1 MPSMVS
7 TIGGTKFGT
16 PQRLTDTV
24 GRLAGRLA
32 RGKGTQTK
40 CVDSVAASFALRSV
54 LSLCGWRKEVG
65 GMFLSDRCSVDGRMR
80 DGACFSQI
88 GAVWIVEWGGETIS
102 RSKQF
107 CAFSTYVPVN
117 FITSNP
123 VSCLVPAT

>member
-54 LSLCGWRKEVG
+54 LSLCGWWNEGR
-65 GMFLSDRCSVDGRMR
+65 GMFLSAGCCVDGGMR
-80 DGACFSQI
+80 
-88 GAVWIVEWGGETIS
+88 GGHVS
-102 RSKQF
+102 LRSVQRG
-107 CAFSTYVPVN
+107 
-117 FITSNP
+117 
-123 VSCLVPAT
+123 